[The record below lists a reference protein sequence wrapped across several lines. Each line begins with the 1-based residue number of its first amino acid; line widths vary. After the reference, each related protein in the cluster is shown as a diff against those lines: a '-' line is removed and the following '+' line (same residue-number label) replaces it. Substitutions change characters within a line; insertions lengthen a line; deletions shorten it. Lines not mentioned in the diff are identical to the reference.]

1 MAMQPFLRVPTL
13 TQRDPIVTES
23 RLPTTAFLRT
33 MNDIIQR
40 IVQVVNAVIDV
51 LDIQDQLQAALTTAQ
66 EAIVVAQQAAEDA
79 KDAADAAQ
87 AQADATKREASLVG
101 SYIDPDGV
109 LSASPTT
116 ITIAA
121 HTRRYADGTSAPVNA
136 GTATATAPGEINYIS
151 YNDPMRAGGA
161 VTYIV
166 TSDPPVQ
173 TGDTHVVGA
182 VQIPDTGTVDGGPGP
197 QRPGTVYPKREMTE
211 PLE

>member
-23 RLPTTAFLRT
+23 RLPTPAFLRT

-51 LDIQDQLQAALTTAQ
+51 LDIQEQLQTALTA
-66 EAIVVAQQAAEDA
+66 AQQAAQDA

-87 AQADATKREASLVG
+87 AQADATKREAALTG

-109 LSASPTT
+109 LTASPTT

-136 GTATATAPGEINYIS
+136 GAASATAPGEINYIS
-151 YNDPMRAGGA
+151 YSDPMLAGGA

-197 QRPGTVYPKREMTE
+197 QRPGTVYPKRDMVQEQ
-211 PLE
+211 

>member
-23 RLPTTAFLRT
+23 RLPTPAFLRT

-51 LDIQDQLQAALTTAQ
+51 LDIQDQLQVALSAAQ

-101 SYIDPDGV
+101 SYIDPDSV
-109 LSASPTT
+109 VTASPTL
-116 ITIAA
+116 ITIAN
-121 HTRRYADGTSAPVNA
+121 HTRYYADGTSVTVTG
-136 GTATATAPGEINYIS
+136 GTAPATASGDADYVS
-151 YNDPMRAGGA
+151 YVDPARAGGA
-161 VTYIV
+161 VTYIIS
-166 TSDPPVQ
+166 TTPPVQ

-182 VQIPDTGTVDGGPGP
+182 VTIPADGTNEGGTGP
-197 QRPGTVYPKREMTE
+197 QRPGQVYPNKFAVEE
-211 PLE
+211 Q